1 MSNPRHPCK
10 SFHLSIEDAP
20 LSDLPASESEPLS
33 SLYNRFVTEILPPSA
48 DILHAN
54 DPWSNL
60 PTENAQCI
68 CLRFLRYH
76 LLDAEAAFTHLV
88 KVAHWRKT
96 DQPWQHAPKTMRG
109 LSAGLPVIQIAGR
122 GTDGEALVYSPGRHY
137 MKSKVSHTQQ
147 ATALKTF
154 FETLLY
160 SKDGPK
166 ALSCVV
172 VFDFENMSMRNMDLI
187 ATKNGIRIFAD
198 FYPEAFKKILVV
210 NYPRWLHGTW
220 RIIKPLLDA
229 RTIAKVVW
237 VASAE
242 EIQFELR
249 KYFESSN
256 IPRWLGGDGPDGDMT
271 LLSGSIADADEIA
284 RSLQ

>member
-1 MSNPRHPCK
+1 MSNPRHPRQSC
-10 SFHLSIEDAP
+10 HPSIEDAP
-20 LSDLPASESEPLS
+20 LSDLPNSESEPLS
-33 SLYNRFVTEILPPSA
+33 SLYNRFVTEILPPKAS
-48 DILHAN
+48 ILHAN

-60 PTENAQCI
+60 PSKNAQCI

-76 LLDAEAAFTHLV
+76 LLNAEAAFTHLA
-88 KVAHWRKT
+88 KVAQWRTT
-96 DQPWQHAPKTMRG
+96 DQPWQRAPKTMRG
-109 LSAGLPVIQIAGR
+109 LSAGLPVIQVAGY
-122 GTDGEALVYSPGRHY
+122 GNDGEALVYSPGRHY
-137 MKSKVSHTQQ
+137 MKSKVNHALQ

-166 ALSCVV
+166 ALSCVA

-187 ATKNGIRIFAD
+187 ATKNGIRVFAD

-220 RIIKPLLDA
+220 RVIKPLLDA

-237 VASAE
+237 VTSRE
-242 EIQFELR
+242 EMQFELS
-249 KYFESSN
+249 KYFEPTN
-256 IPRWLGGDGPDGDMT
+256 IPRWLGGIGPDGDMT
-271 LLSGSIADADEIA
+271 LLTGTEADANEIA
-284 RSLQ
+284 RSLL